1 MVRKRN
7 SVNETNRSMMFMLF
21 VMFKIFK
28 KVYNYE
34 MVITVIVTSRF
45 GFTLSL
51 TSEINVCFIT
61 IDGFCKQSI
70 PYLIVTKFKYSSRYN
85 IVFNIINLIR

>member
-1 MVRKRN
+1 MVSKRN
-7 SVNETNRSMMFMLF
+7 AMTETIRSMVVMLF

-34 MVITVIVTSRF
+34 MVFTVIVTSRF

-51 TSEINVCFIT
+51 TNEINVCFIT
-61 IDGFCKQSI
+61 IGGFCKQSI
-70 PYLIVTKFKYSSRYN
+70 LYLIVTKFKYSSCYN
-85 IVFNIINLIR
+85 IVFNITNLIR